1 MQSTLILLLFAPVIA
16 ICVIIAIDVIG
27 VYAE

>member
-16 ICVIIAIDVIG
+16 LCVIIITDVVG
-27 VYAE
+27 VYTE